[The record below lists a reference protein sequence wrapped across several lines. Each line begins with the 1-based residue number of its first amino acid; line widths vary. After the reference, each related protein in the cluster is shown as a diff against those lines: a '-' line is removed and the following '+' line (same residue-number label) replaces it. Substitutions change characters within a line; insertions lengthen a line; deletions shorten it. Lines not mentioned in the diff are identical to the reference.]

1 MSYFVRVFFFFPFWT
16 LLLLWKRDLV
26 EVVPGYLLR
35 EIQGESV
42 IFGVLQFNL
51 FEEIPWFWEE
61 GSQLA
66 L

>member
-1 MSYFVRVFFFFPFWT
+1 M
-16 LLLLWKRDLV
+16 